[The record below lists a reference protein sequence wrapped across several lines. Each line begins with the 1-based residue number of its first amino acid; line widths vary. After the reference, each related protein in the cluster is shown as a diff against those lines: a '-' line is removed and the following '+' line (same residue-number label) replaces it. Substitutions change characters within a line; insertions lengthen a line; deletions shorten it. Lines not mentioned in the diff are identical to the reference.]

1 LYAFNISNSN
11 IAYATAKV
19 DDIIESGKDIK
30 LIIDKVSSRFGRGH
44 LAFQPLS
51 VGAYLNSLISHIFM
65 LTLLLDEDLEK
76 YPGSNERK
84 SKFGEKFTICISRV
98 SGSRR
103 KTKTELANSVI
114 HAEKLQSVLFPRD
127 KSLKRKTDKHH
138 FKELGVTLG
147 VG

>member
-1 LYAFNISNSN
+1 MYAFNISNGL
-11 IAYATAKV
+11 IAYAKAKA
-19 DDIIESGKDIK
+19 DDIIGSGKDVK
-30 LIIDKVSSRFGRGH
+30 LAINKVSSHLGRGY
-44 LAFQPLS
+44 LALQPLN

-65 LTLLLDEDLEK
+65 LTLLLDEHLEK

-84 SKFGEKFTICISRV
+84 SGFGDKFTICISRV

-103 KTKTELANSVI
+103 MTKAELAKLAI
-114 HAEKLQSVLFPRD
+114 RAEKLQSILFPRD
-127 KSLKRKTDKHH
+127 ISLKRKTDKHH